1 MNQSILFNDDVEWQ
15 ASEQRVAF
23 SAMLLGTRIPC
34 YMSLQELEQ
43 LAGAPLPRAA
53 DIFRAFAA
61 FQFDI
66 EALAECKLEEQDF
79 AEDGAI
85 YL

>member
-43 LAGAPLPRAA
+43 LAGEPLPRAG

-61 FQFDI
+61 CQFDI
-66 EALAECKLEEQDF
+66 VALAERKLEEQDF

>member
-15 ASEQRVAF
+15 ATEQRVAF

-34 YMSLQELEQ
+34 YMSLHALQQ
-43 LAGAPLPRAA
+43 LAGENLSRTA
-53 DIFRAFAA
+53 DILRAFEA

-66 EALAECKLEEQDF
+66 EASAERKLEEQDF

>member
-23 SAMLLGTRIPC
+23 SAMLLGSRIPC
-34 YMSLQELEQ
+34 YMSLHALEQ
-43 LAGAPLPRAA
+43 LAGEPLPRAA
-53 DIFRAFAA
+53 DILRAFEA
-61 FQFDI
+61 FPFDI
-66 EALAECKLEEQDF
+66 EASAERKLEEQDF